1 MADVTITDALL
12 LFTKVNEK
20 IVRRLEALEKEAEE
34 SNVTSTGIGDNKI
47 PDKLP
52 DKLPVKKVDDI
63 KPNNAILNK
72 ILGELKPAADNLPV
86 TKPLTPTLPQIS
98 EPVTPANNAGVNEN
112 EEEKQTEIVEEVKPV
127 YIEDF
132 SDKAIKQLSKII
144 GKDVNKKSAEE
155 KKKEGKGSIL
165 SSILDTFVSMGK
177 GILSMGKGILSSFTG
192 AIKLLGP
199 LISSIGP
206 LISAIGPAAAIA
218 AAGFVGWEIGTY
230 LDKKFQISD
239 KIARSITSYTAAS
252 NTDSG
257 SDTIKM
263 GDNDELFNVEQFMKE
278 KRDLERAAA
287 VKNERTFEFKGN
299 KYYVG
304 DSRTK
309 IPQLPPDTSGETK
322 PPQVPTPNNA
332 APETD
337 STESSE
343 TGNILF
349 DNILSSLKSTT
360 NNKSQT
366 PQLTNPPV
374 NSIESQEPSLAAP
387 KEVSVVSPQTIIPP
401 PIKSVTDTNKPNE
414 ALKVTQESNSNF
426 KTYAKGTH
434 DLLAE
439 QIKISTQTN
448 KILYEVADKLKGD
461 TNIVTTATT
470 IANNYGNT
478 SGIRELQG
486 ARSAA

>member
-20 IVRRLEALEKEAEE
+20 IVRRLEALEKESEA
-34 SNVTSTGIGDNKI
+34 SNIPSTGIGDNKI

-72 ILGELKPAADNLPV
+72 ILGGLETTAKPQAITV
-86 TKPLTPTLPQIS
+86 PQIS
-98 EPVTPANNAGVNEN
+98 EPVAPANNVDVNEN

>member
-1 MADVTITDALL
+1 MADVTITDALM

-20 IVRRLEALEKEAEE
+20 IVRRLEALEKEAEQ
-34 SNVTSTGIGDNKI
+34 SNVTSPGIGDNKI

-63 KPNNAILNK
+63 KPNNSILNK

-98 EPVTPANNAGVNEN
+98 QPVTPAIDTDVKEK
-112 EEEKQTEIVEEVKPV
+112 EKQTEIVEEVKPV

-144 GKDVNKKSAEE
+144 GKDVEDNPEE
-155 KKKEGKGSIL
+155 TEKKEGKGSIL
-165 SSILDTFVSMGK
+165 RSILDTFVSMGK
-177 GILSMGKGILSSFTG
+177 GILSAFTQ
-192 AIKLLGP
+192 ATKLLGP
-199 LISSIGP
+199 IISSIGP
-206 LISAIGPAAAIA
+206 LVRALGPAAAIA
-218 AAGFVGWEIGTY
+218 AAGFVGWEIGSY
-230 LDKKFQISD
+230 LEDKFKVSD
-239 KIARSITSYTAAS
+239 KIAKGVSNSPVLSEEGAFLAS
-252 NTDSG
+252 GKTFHEYQAQQEEIAKRKVD
-257 SDTIKM
+257 I
-263 GDNDELFNVEQFMKE
+263 EQLK
-278 KRDLERAAA
+278 KDKHDLERAAYE
-287 VKNERTFEFKGN
+287 KNEKTFEFKGN
-299 KYYVG
+299 KYLVG

-309 IPQLPPDTSGETK
+309 IPQLPPSTPGGTK
-322 PPQVPTPNNA
+322 LTQVPTPNNA

-349 DNILSSLKSTT
+349 DSILSGLESTT
-360 NNKSQT
+360 DNQSQT
-366 PQLTNPPV
+366 PQLTRAAV
-374 NSIESQEPSLAAP
+374 NTNESQQPSLAAP

-426 KTYAKGTH
+426 KTYAQGTH

>member
-20 IVRRLEALEKEAEE
+20 IVRRLEALEKESEA
-34 SNVTSTGIGDNKI
+34 SNIPSTGIGDNKI

-72 ILGELKPAADNLPV
+72 ILGGLKPAADNLPV

>member
-1 MADVTITDALL
+1 ME
-12 LFTKVNEK
+12 KMNEK
-20 IVRRLEALEKEAEE
+20 L
-34 SNVTSTGIGDNKI
+34 
-47 PDKLP
+47 
-52 DKLPVKKVDDI
+52 
-63 KPNNAILNK
+63 
-72 ILGELKPAADNLPV
+72 
-86 TKPLTPTLPQIS
+86 
-98 EPVTPANNAGVNEN
+98 
-112 EEEKQTEIVEEVKPV
+112 
-127 YIEDF
+127 
-132 SDKAIKQLSKII
+132 
-144 GKDVNKKSAEE
+144 
-155 KKKEGKGSIL
+155 
-165 SSILDTFVSMGK
+165 
-177 GILSMGKGILSSFTG
+177 
-192 AIKLLGP
+192 
-199 LISSIGP
+199 
-206 LISAIGPAAAIA
+206 
-218 AAGFVGWEIGTY
+218 
-230 LDKKFQISD
+230 
-239 KIARSITSYTAAS
+239 
-252 NTDSG
+252 
-257 SDTIKM
+257 DTIKM
-263 GDNDELFNVEQFMKE
+263 EDNVEQLKKE

-299 KYYVG
+299 KYFVG

-309 IPQLPPDTSGETK
+309 IPQLPPDTTGETK
-322 PPQVPTPNNA
+322 PPQLPTTDNP
-332 APETD
+332 PKTD

-374 NSIESQEPSLAAP
+374 NSIESQEPSSTVP

-426 KTYAKGTH
+426 KTYAQGTH

>member
-20 IVRRLEALEKEAEE
+20 IVRRLEALEKESEA
-34 SNVTSTGIGDNKI
+34 SNIPSTGIGDNKI

-72 ILGELKPAADNLPV
+72 ILGGLETTAKPQAITV
-86 TKPLTPTLPQIS
+86 PQIS
-98 EPVTPANNAGVNEN
+98 EPVAPANNVDVNEN

-165 SSILDTFVSMGK
+165 SSILDTFV
-177 GILSMGKGILSSFTG
+177 SMGKGILSSFTG

-374 NSIESQEPSLAAP
+374 NSIESQEPSSTVP

-401 PIKSVTDTNKPNE
+401 TIKPVTDINKPNE

-448 KILYEVADKLKGD
+448 KILYEVAEKLKGD